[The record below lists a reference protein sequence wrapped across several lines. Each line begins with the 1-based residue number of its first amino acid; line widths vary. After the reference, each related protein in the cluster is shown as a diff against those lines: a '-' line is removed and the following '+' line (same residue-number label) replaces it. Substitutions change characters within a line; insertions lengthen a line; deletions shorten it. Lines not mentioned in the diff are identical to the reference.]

1 MWGGSSY
8 LSRSKRPP
16 PRFRGGTKYGIATR
30 PSVHAADA
38 RLRRPF
44 SVLSPAGPV
53 RPIVATRHSPPPT
66 AHATLPSPA
75 RGKFFVWACWRRA
88 LGGEIEEDAVGRLRV
103 AGRGERG

>member
-1 MWGGSSY
+1 MGRKQLFKS
-8 LSRSKRPP
+8 LQAP

-30 PSVHAADA
+30 PSVHAAGA

-53 RPIVATRHSPPPT
+53 RPMVARRHSPTPT

-75 RGKFFVWACWRRA
+75 QGKNFVWACWRRA
-88 LGGEIEEDAVGRLRV
+88 LGGEIEEDA
-103 AGRGERG
+103 AGRVKVAVCGERG